1 MFGMGFTEI
10 LLIAVAAIIFLG
22 PDKLPSTLV
31 EIAKFIR
38 NTKNYLMNAK
48 QSIEE
53 EINIAELKK
62 EALSYKQQLEEK
74 TAELDRTTRS
84 NTNVKEEFDELS
96 NTISQVNDSLKYN
109 RVKDDEVLEDKF
121 KSNS

>member
-1 MFGMGFTEI
+1 MGFTEI